1 MDWSKLNWD
10 EARYFCHTGNP
21 SFRTYDFPLQLEE
34 LVLMFHYYG
43 IQCFTVQDIQEFYQ
57 KMQIPKPKSQGFA
70 QPLPG
75 RIRRAAAKIN
85 SIQCAGD
92 GLFEIVPA
100 EIGLYLPF
108 DSNIYRGYIE
118 TGYRENRI

>member
-10 EARYFCHTGNP
+10 EARYFCHAGNP

-43 IQCFTVQDIQEFYQ
+43 IQRFTVQDIQEFYQ
-57 KMQIPKPKSQGFA
+57 KMQIRSA
-70 QPLPG
+70 T
-75 RIRRAAAKIN
+75 AKIN